1 MMTQTMIETASNVDI
16 GKYKTA
22 DIKSIWRK
30 PTSKSRFNKS
40 LNDDPGLI
48 YCSRTKLIRSLSG
61 DFIAIKDVPLRFHTI
76 PNHQIRESL
85 PNILDKIKQLQ
96 ASYILDREIG

>member
-1 MMTQTMIETASNVDI
+1 MTQAMIATASNVDI
-16 GKYKTA
+16 EKYKTA

-30 PTSKSRFNKS
+30 PTSKSRFNKTP
-40 LNDDPGLI
+40 NDDPALI